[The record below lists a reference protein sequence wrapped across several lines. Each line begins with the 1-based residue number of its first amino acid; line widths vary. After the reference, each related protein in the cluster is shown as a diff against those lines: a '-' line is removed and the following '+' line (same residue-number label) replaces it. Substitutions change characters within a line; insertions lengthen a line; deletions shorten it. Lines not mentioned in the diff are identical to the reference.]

1 MPKQYIF
8 NVWRAGKK
16 ACTYYHICSSDAAA
30 LTWINHTATENNWG
44 EHGLDWTVCT
54 NSRPLSQVY
63 EHDSDKVGYLCE
75 IVEELFA
82 RETSANCPN
91 TEFRCL
97 SWVDLCDAAIEMLE
111 ELKK

>member
-16 ACTYYHICSSDAAA
+16 ATTVYNICHSDEAA
-30 LTWINHTATENNWG
+30 LTWITTQAKLWEWG
-44 EHGLDWTVCT
+44 EHGLDWTVCI

-82 RETSANCPN
+82 RETTSNCPN
-91 TEFRCL
+91 TQFRGL
-97 SWVDLCDAAIEMLE
+97 SWTDLCDAAIEMLE

>member
-16 ACTYYHICSSDAAA
+16 ATTVYNICHNDEQA
-30 LTWINHTATENNWG
+30 LSWIHAQAKLWEWG
-44 EHGLDWTVCT
+44 EHGLDWTVGIS
-54 NSRPLSQVY
+54 SRPLSQVY

-82 RETSANCPN
+82 RETLCNCPN
-91 TEFRCL
+91 TELRNL